1 MQTET
6 GRILGREEAKR
17 GRRGF
22 PGRRNGRVQRAWCGK
37 GLGHSRNGE
46 NSEVSGAL
54 WVEERD
60 RMGAGE
66 GLAGRAKALRA
77 KGACYLSGLWR
88 SSGALWVWPAVKQF
102 SVFRKWK
109 DTKTEVV
116 GSNFRKKRGRYS
128 AEKAWKVSPL

>member
-1 MQTET
+1 M
-6 GRILGREEAKR
+6 
-17 GRRGF
+17 
-22 PGRRNGRVQRAWCGK
+22 
-37 GLGHSRNGE
+37 
-46 NSEVSGAL
+46 
-54 WVEERD
+54 EERD

-77 KGACYLSGLWR
+77 KGACYLIGLWR